1 MLIKK
6 YKNLA
11 IAWKVALDPLGQ
23 GHLSKEEPS
32 EANRIQYQSE
42 SCSSHAFPAAQSML
56 LDAFS
61 ASRGQI

>member
-32 EANRIQYQSE
+32 EANRIQYLSQK
-42 SCSSHAFPAAQSML
+42 HAFRC
-56 LDAFS
+56 F
-61 ASRGQI
+61 